1 MTASAFKDL
10 ILPAALL
17 TGSLF
22 TALTVPLA
30 LTGQQMGTKPL
41 DIRFQDEQVY
51 GGTVA
56 DAAMPYLGLAAA
68 LSLAAGGVTL
78 GVGQWRRSLQSSKQ
92 SSQQVLTL
100 EQQLKQSQVDLEEA
114 LFSDTQLQS
123 SGLSFFLSDSPIP
136 TVPASTFG
144 TVTMGLGALDL
155 TPGVVQSA
163 PSAVPVTALQMS
175 PLVQELVQ
183 PAAPVMQPVVQP
195 VMQPVM
201 QPAAQM
207 APVMP
212 QVAPTMPQV
221 SPAIAEAAPAPAQVH
236 AFIPLPTPVA
246 APVARNSATPFHSPT
261 PRRMAQMSPLPAAQS
276 YLSFARNPTAPAPEP
291 ATEDLSI
298 VGQVEQIQLQIIQ
311 LTAQMESLQTMVH
324 QTIAVSAYTD
334 YVAYSYPQAPQARYP
349 QAPNN
354 VQALRSAQ
362 RAPVKSPYI
371 VNRSVDLYGVPQ
383 PPSQLPTA
391 QPAAGRWIAS

>member
-56 DAAMPYLGLAAA
+56 DAAVPYLGLAAV

-78 GVGQWRRSLQSSKQ
+78 GVGQWRRSLRSSKQ

-123 SGLSFFLSDSPIP
+123 SGLSFFLSDGPMP
-136 TVPASTFG
+136 TVPAPTFG
-144 TVTMGLGALDL
+144 TVTMGLGAVDL
-155 TPGVVQSA
+155 TPAVVQSA
-163 PSAVPVTALQMS
+163 PSAVPVTALQFA

-183 PAAPVMQPVVQP
+183 PAAPVMQPV
-195 VMQPVM
+195 
-201 QPAAQM
+201 PAQV
-207 APVMP
+207 APAMP
-212 QVAPTMPQV
+212 QVAP
-221 SPAIAEAAPAPAQVH
+221 AIAETGPAPVPAQVH

-246 APVARNSATPFHSPT
+246 VPVARNSATPFHSPA
-261 PRRMAQMSPLPAAQS
+261 PRRLAQMSPLPAAQS
-276 YLSFARNPTAPAPEP
+276 YLSFARNPTAAPAPDV
-291 ATEDLSI
+291 AAEDLSI
-298 VGQVEQIQLQIIQ
+298 VGQVEQIQIQITQ

-383 PPSQLPTA
+383 PPNQLPAA

>member
-56 DAAMPYLGLAAA
+56 DAAVPYLGLAAA

-92 SSQQVLTL
+92 SSEQVLSL
-100 EQQLKQSQVDLEEA
+100 EQQLKQTQVDLEEA
-114 LFSDTQLQS
+114 LFADTQLQS
-123 SGLSFFLSDSPIP
+123 SGLSFFLSDSPIS
-136 TVPASTFG
+136 TVPAPTFG
-144 TVTMGLGALDL
+144 SVTMGLDALNSLSPEVDQ
-155 TPGVVQSA
+155 PA
-163 PSAVPVTALQMS
+163 PTAVPVTALQWA
-175 PLVQELVQ
+175 PLVQELS
-183 PAAPVMQPVVQP
+183 QPVVP
-195 VMQPVM
+195 
-201 QPAAQM
+201 QM
-207 APVMP
+207 APAMP
-212 QVAPTMPQV
+212 QVA
-221 SPAIAEAAPAPAQVH
+221 PAIAEAAPQPVPVPPPAFV
-236 AFIPLPTPVA
+236 PMPTPVA
-246 APVARNSATPFHSPT
+246 APVARNSATPFHSPA
-261 PRRMAQMSPLPAAQS
+261 PHRPAHLSPLPAAQS
-276 YLSFARNPTAPAPEP
+276 YISFSRNPTQAA
-291 ATEDLSI
+291 ATDVTADDLSI
-298 VGQVEQIQLQIIQ
+298 VGQVEQIQLQITQ

-334 YVAYSYPQAPQARYP
+334 YIAYSYPQAPQARYP
-349 QAPNN
+349 QAPQNN

-362 RAPVKSPYI
+362 RGPAKSPYI

-383 PPSQLPTA
+383 QPSQLPAA
-391 QPAAGRWIAS
+391 QPAAQTGRWIAS

>member
-56 DAAMPYLGLAAA
+56 DAAVPYLGLAAA

-78 GVGQWRRSLQSSKQ
+78 GIGQWRRSLQSSKQ

-136 TVPASTFG
+136 TVAAPTFG
-144 TVTMGLGALDL
+144 SVTMGLDALNSVA
-155 TPGVVQSA
+155 PAASQPA
-163 PSAVPVTALQMS
+163 PSVVPVTALQLE
-175 PLVQELVQ
+175 PLVQEPVQ
-183 PAAPVMQPVVQP
+183 PIAP
-195 VMQPVM
+195 
-201 QPAAQM
+201 PAMPQM
-207 APVMP
+207 VP
-212 QVAPTMPQV
+212 QVA
-221 SPAIAEAAPAPAQVH
+221 AP

-246 APVARNSATPFHSPT
+246 APVARNSATPFHSPA
-261 PRRMAQMSPLPAAQS
+261 PRHMAQMSPLPAAQS
-276 YLSFARNPTAPAPEP
+276 YLSFARNPTAAPAPELV
-291 ATEDLSI
+291 ADDLSI
-298 VGQVEQIQLQIIQ
+298 VGQVEQIQMQITQ

-383 PPSQLPTA
+383 PPNQLPAA
-391 QPAAGRWIAS
+391 QPAAQTGRWIAS

>member
-41 DIRFQDEQVY
+41 DIQFQDEQVY

-56 DAAMPYLGLAAA
+56 DAAVPYLGLAAA

-78 GVGQWRRSLQSSKQ
+78 GIGQWRRSLQSSKQ

-136 TVPASTFG
+136 TVPAPTFG
-144 TVTMGLGALDL
+144 SVTMGLDALNL
-155 TPGVVQSA
+155 ISPAVSHPA
-163 PSAVPVTALQMS
+163 PSVVPVTALQLE
-175 PLVQELVQ
+175 PLVQEPVQ
-183 PAAPVMQPVVQP
+183 PIAP
-195 VMQPVM
+195 
-201 QPAAQM
+201 PAMPQM
-207 APVMP
+207 APQVAAP
-212 QVAPTMPQV
+212 QVAAPQMA
-221 SPAIAEAAPAPAQVH
+221 PAIIAETAPQQAPP

-246 APVARNSATPFHSPT
+246 APVARNSATPFHSPA

-276 YLSFARNPTAPAPEP
+276 YLSFARNPTAAPAPAV

-298 VGQVEQIQLQIIQ
+298 VGQVEQIQMQITQ

-383 PPSQLPTA
+383 PPNQLPAA
-391 QPAAGRWIAS
+391 QPAAQTGRWIAS

>member
-30 LTGQQMGTKPL
+30 LTGQQMGTTPL

-56 DAAMPYLGLAAA
+56 DAAVPYLGLAAA

-78 GVGQWRRSLQSSKQ
+78 GIGQWRRSLQSSKQ

-123 SGLSFFLSDSPIP
+123 SGLSFFLSDSPMP
-136 TVPASTFG
+136 TVPAPTFG
-144 TVTMGLGALDL
+144 TVTMGLGAMDL
-155 TPGVVQSA
+155 TPAVVQSS
-163 PSAVPVTALQMS
+163 PSAVPVTALQLA
-175 PLVQELVQ
+175 PLVMELVQ
-183 PAAPVMQPVVQP
+183 PAQPVAP
-195 VMQPVM
+195 
-201 QPAAQM
+201 
-207 APVMP
+207 PVMP
-212 QVAPTMPQV
+212 QVAP
-221 SPAIAEAAPAPAQVH
+221 AIAEVAPAPVQATP

-246 APVARNSATPFHSPT
+246 APVARNSATPFHSPA
-261 PRRMAQMSPLPAAQS
+261 PRRLAQMSPLPAAQS
-276 YLSFARNPTAPAPEP
+276 YISFARNPMAAPAPEV

-298 VGQVEQIQLQIIQ
+298 VGQVEQIQMQITQ

-383 PPSQLPTA
+383 PPSQLPAA
-391 QPAAGRWIAS
+391 QPAAQGRWIAS

>member
-30 LTGQQMGTKPL
+30 LIGQQMGTKPL

-56 DAAMPYLGLAAA
+56 DAALPYLGLAAS

-78 GVGQWRRSLQSSKQ
+78 GISQWRRSLQSSKQ

-100 EQQLKQSQVDLEEA
+100 EQQLKQTQVDLEEA
-114 LFSDTQLQS
+114 LFSDSQLQS

-136 TVPASTFG
+136 AIPASTFG
-144 TVTMGLGALDL
+144 TVTMGLGAVDL
-155 TPGVVQSA
+155 TPGVEQSA
-163 PSAVPVTALQMS
+163 PNRVPVTALQLD
-175 PLVQELVQ
+175 PLVV
-183 PAAPVMQPVVQP
+183 ASVQP
-195 VMQPVM
+195 VAQPVA
-201 QPAAQM
+201 P
-207 APVMP
+207 PVMP
-212 QVAPTMPQV
+212 QVAPVIAEVAPPIVPVQAQPASFV
-221 SPAIAEAAPAPAQVH
+221 AIAS
-236 AFIPLPTPVA
+236 PVTT
-246 APVARNSATPFHSPT
+246 PVARNSATPFHSPT
-261 PRRMAQMSPLPAAQS
+261 PRRSAQMSPLPAAQS
-276 YLSFARNPTAPAPEP
+276 YLSFARNPTPAP
-291 ATEDLSI
+291 ATELAADDLSI
-298 VGQVEQIQLQIIQ
+298 VGQVQQIQLQISQ

-349 QAPNN
+349 QAPQNN
-354 VQALRSAQ
+354 VQSLRSVQ
-362 RAPVKSPYI
+362 RGPVKSPYI

-383 PPSQLPTA
+383 PNQLPAA
-391 QPAAGRWIAS
+391 QPAAQQGRWIAS

>member
-56 DAAMPYLGLAAA
+56 DAALPYLGLAAG

-78 GVGQWRRSLQSSKQ
+78 GISQWRRSLQSSKQ
-92 SSQQVLTL
+92 SSQKVLTL
-100 EQQLKQSQVDLEEA
+100 EQQLKQTQVELEEA

-123 SGLSFFLSDSPIP
+123 SGLSFFLSDSPIAD
-136 TVPASTFG
+136 VPAPTFG
-144 TVTMGLGALDL
+144 SVTMGLGTIDL
-155 TPGVVQSA
+155 TPVVSA
-163 PSAVPVTALQMS
+163 SASSAVPTTALQLDPLDVESVQPISS
-175 PLVQELVQ
+175 PAEQ
-183 PAAPVMQPVVQP
+183 PAAPPIVPPIAPAIPAVAPASIQVQP
-195 VMQPVM
+195 ATFVSR
-201 QPAAQM
+201 PA
-207 APVMP
+207 V
-212 QVAPTMPQV
+212 T
-221 SPAIAEAAPAPAQVH
+221 
-236 AFIPLPTPVA
+236 
-246 APVARNSATPFHSPT
+246 APVARNSATPFHSPA
-261 PRRMAQMSPLPAAQS
+261 PRRTAQQMSPLPAAQS
-276 YLSFARNPTAPAPEP
+276 YLSFARNPTAVPTTEL
-291 ATEDLSI
+291 ATDDLSI
-298 VGQVEQIQLQIIQ
+298 VGQVEQIQLQITQ

-349 QAPNN
+349 QAPHSN
-354 VQALRSAQ
+354 VQSLRSAQ
-362 RAPVKSPYI
+362 RGPAKSPYI
-371 VNRSVDLYGVPQ
+371 VNRSVDLYGVPSQ
-383 PPSQLPTA
+383 PAQLPAA
-391 QPAAGRWIAS
+391 QPAAQAGRWIAS